1 MKKLFVFHMIVAS
14 IVSSAR
20 AEEDAYGHKD
30 DLESVSKNNMSG
42 TQTVDCEDNE
52 LSDDDFLNE
61 IALDVRNVSITK
73 QMPTYWNYAQIALH
87 GCYLYCIE
95 KPYGF
100 CKVYLQKLRL
110 LLKKRKDHDEK
121 R

>member
-1 MKKLFVFHMIVAS
+1 MKKLFVFHMIVAA

-20 AEEDAYGHKD
+20 AEESIYDYND
-30 DLESVSKNNMSG
+30 NSESVSKNNMNEIEI
-42 TQTVDCEDNE
+42 VDYEDDE
-52 LSDDDFLNE
+52 CSDDDFLNE

-73 QMPTYWNYAQIALH
+73 QVPTYWNYAQIALH

-95 KPYGF
+95 KPYDF
-100 CKVYLQKLRL
+100 CKIYLQKLRL
-110 LLKKRKDHDEK
+110 LLKERKDHDEK